1 MEWLKFDIYIYIHCN
16 YIGIHDILLSC
27 ICFPQQA
34 GELTASLNNCIVWVK
49 ETSHETVTVHQETI
63 IRCKCEVE
71 NLFQTE
77 QFQSGLGEKADFQHR
92 N

>member
-1 MEWLKFDIYIYIHCN
+1 MEWLKFD
-16 YIGIHDILLSC
+16 IHDILLSC
-27 ICFPQQA
+27 ICVPQQA

-63 IRCKCEVE
+63 DVHKYEGE

-77 QFQSGLGEKADFQHR
+77 RLGEKADFQHR